1 VGIGGREIGLNIER
15 QPELNVYKNAT
26 GKQILLCRLTKT
38 LKPRRF
44 FRGVAI
50 VEGTTHPV

>member
-1 VGIGGREIGLNIER
+1 MGIGGREIGLNIER

-26 GKQILLCRLTKT
+26 GKQILLCRLMKT
-38 LKPRRF
+38 LKPRHF